1 MKKIVLLACI
11 LLIPSF
17 VFAGIFDKVKSVA
30 GSVVSVV
37 TGTTDPYQLSEE
49 EFKEQCEK
57 IEYEDLLRKAEE
69 NKGKFVKYDL
79 CVYQKQGSYDYLAYG
94 LLFFSM
100 DGNKPIWLT
109 DARNK
114 VGSSLLAGDYATA
127 YGICKGTKSVLL
139 TTGYTEMPLIEIL
152 YVTVT
157 K

>member
-69 NKGKFVKYDL
+69 NKGKFTETMKRTGKSAEELSHSKNPVTRKRAIFAL
-79 CVYQKQGSYDYLAYG
+79 
-94 LLFFSM
+94 
-100 DGNKPIWLT
+100 N
-109 DARNK
+109 ARK
-114 VGSSLLAGDYATA
+114 
-127 YGICKGTKSVLL
+127 
-139 TTGYTEMPLIEIL
+139 
-152 YVTVT
+152 
-157 K
+157 